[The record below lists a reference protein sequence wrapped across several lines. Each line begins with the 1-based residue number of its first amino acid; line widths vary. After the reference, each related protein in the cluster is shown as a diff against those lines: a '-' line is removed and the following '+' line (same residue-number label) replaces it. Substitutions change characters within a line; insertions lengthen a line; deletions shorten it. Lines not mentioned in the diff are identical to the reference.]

1 MTSCSEQI
9 EMQSTKAKGTV
20 TVSTT
25 QQQRQEIET
34 NQVDR

>member
-1 MTSCSEQI
+1 
-9 EMQSTKAKGTV
+9 MQSTKAKGTV